1 MKRSLV
7 AMFAAACVAIVG
19 NAAHAAKT
27 AADDAPPETISKFLV
42 GTRLGYITCSTKYRD
57 FLEKWDLY
65 SLVNEGQA
73 APRSAP
79 PTDEETSACVHETL
93 LKGRNLYGTALK
105 ETPAPAAKSA
115 MKDYMTVWEGAL
127 KDVRRAEREKPQDFR
142 VRQRKVE
149 ARLDDLQAKLEANAR

>member
-1 MKRSLV
+1 MKTLLV
-7 AMFAAACVAIVG
+7 ASLATAVIAIG
-19 NAAHAAKT
+19 GTAHAAKST
-27 AADDAPPETISKFLV
+27 ADDAPPEAISKFV
-42 GTRLGYITCSTKYRD
+42 MGTRLGYITCSGKYRSY
-57 FLEKWDLY
+57 LEKWDLY
-65 SLVNEGQA
+65 ALMNEGQA
-73 APRSAP
+73 APKGSP

-105 ETPAPAAKSA
+105 ETPAAAAKSA

-149 ARLDDLQAKLEANAR
+149 DRLDALQSKLEATAR